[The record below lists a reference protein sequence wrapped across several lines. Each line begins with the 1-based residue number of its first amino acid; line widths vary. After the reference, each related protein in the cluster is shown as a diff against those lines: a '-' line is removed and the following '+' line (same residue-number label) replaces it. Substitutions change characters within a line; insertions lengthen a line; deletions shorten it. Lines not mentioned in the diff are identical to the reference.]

1 MTKAKVLIHVVGGI
15 AYWSST
21 DDVEVICV
29 DEDNINAGD
38 PKVELSRD
46 WAPLLRDHFDL
57 QKSKYVSI
65 DMGVNT

>member
-1 MTKAKVLIHVVGGI
+1 MSKPKVLIHVVGGI

-38 PKVELSRD
+38 PKVEFSRD
-46 WAPLLRDHFDL
+46 WKPLLTEHFDL
-57 QKSKYVSI
+57 HNSKYAAVEAGVSS
-65 DMGVNT
+65 